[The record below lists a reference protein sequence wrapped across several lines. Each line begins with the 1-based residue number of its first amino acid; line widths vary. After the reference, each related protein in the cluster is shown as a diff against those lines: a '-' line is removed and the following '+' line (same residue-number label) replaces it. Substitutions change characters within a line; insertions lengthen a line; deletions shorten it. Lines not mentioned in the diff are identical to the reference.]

1 MGENIGSVARAMSNF
16 GLAELRIVAPRDGW
30 PNPKAVEM
38 AAGGKEIIESAK
50 IYENFE
56 AAIADIHITYAT
68 TARPRDMIK
77 RVVSPSEVVQEILS
91 FSSKNPMPL
100 TPAILSCNLLGGL
113 EQQAMSENLALDPRA
128 GAGMT
133 KTALVFGP
141 ERTGLENE
149 DITLCNAIITIPTDE
164 KNSSLNIAQS
174 SVILGYEWMKGSLEC
189 RVWSV
194 EEKQPHSKL
203 QTQHSNPALKQDFTE
218 MFKQLEKYLDE
229 ASYFRSPAKKKIMW
243 QNIRNMLQR
252 TMWCEQEIRTFR
264 GMLRAL
270 WEYGA

>member
-1 MGENIGSVARAMSNF
+1 MPPIVILIRPQMGENIGSVARAMSNF

-56 AAIADIHITYAT
+56 SATADIHITYAT

-77 RVVSPSEVVQEILS
+77 RVVSPSEAVQEI
-91 FSSKNPMPL
+91 K
-100 TPAILSCNLLGGL
+100 A
-113 EQQAMSENLALDPRA
+113 ENHL
-128 GAGMT
+128 

-174 SVILGYEWMKGSLEC
+174 SVILGYEWMRASELGTKASEPLETA
-189 RVWSV
+189 
-194 EEKQPHSKL
+194 P
-203 QTQHSNPALKQDFTE
+203 KQDFIE
-218 MFKQLEKYLDE
+218 MFKQLENYLDE
-229 ASYFRSPAKKKIMW
+229 ASYFRSAPKKKIMW

-270 WEYGA
+270 WEHRL

>member
-1 MGENIGSVARAMSNF
+1 MPPIVILIRPQMGENIGAVARAMSNF

-56 AAIADIHITYAT
+56 SATADIHIAYAT

-77 RVVSPSEVVQEILS
+77 RVLSPNEAVLEIKAQNSL
-91 FSSKNPMPL
+91 
-100 TPAILSCNLLGGL
+100 
-113 EQQAMSENLALDPRA
+113 
-128 GAGMT
+128 

-174 SVILGYEWMKGSLEC
+174 SVILGYEWMRSSELRTKNSALLE
-189 RVWSV
+189 
-194 EEKQPHSKL
+194 
-203 QTQHSNPALKQDFTE
+203 PAPKQDFLE

-252 TMWCEQEIRTFR
+252 TMWCEQEIRTLR

-270 WEYGA
+270 WEHSL